1 LEYLDTDGR
10 TWSPTYTGGRS
21 TGHCDGV
28 PFNIAA
34 GGEAKRG
41 ADPGFTFLD
50 QRLTLIGLVPE
61 PRPPALPALD
71 ARLECMSRF
80 HTLPGVGFTAIG
92 DPLAK
97 RSLSSRGP
105 RGVITGSQSGQEPAP
120 SFMGGS
126 QPERSSGPGAR

>member
-1 LEYLDTDGR
+1 MV
-10 TWSPTYTGGRS
+10 PNVHGGRS
-21 TGHCDGV
+21 TTGYRDGV
-28 PFNIAA
+28 PFNITA

-61 PRPPALPALD
+61 PRPPALPAFN

-80 HTLPGVGFTAIG
+80 RALPGVGFTAIG
-92 DPLAK
+92 GPLEK
-97 RSLSSRGP
+97 RSLSSHGP
-105 RGVITGSQSGQEPAP
+105 RGVTTGSQSGQEPAP